1 MGDWRTRA
9 ACRGMDPDLFL
20 LDKSESGDVPKAKA
34 VCRRCPVREDCL
46 EEALTPVYVGENV
59 VKTVGVW
66 GGFSEKQ
73 RRELAKIQQV
83 PA

>member
-1 MGDWRTRA
+1 MGWRERA

-20 LDKSESGDVPKAKA
+20 LDKSESGDVPRAKA
-34 VCRRCPVREDCL
+34 VCRSCPVREECL
-46 EEALTPVYVGENV
+46 DLSLTPVYVGDNV

-66 GGFSEKQ
+66 GGMSEKQ
-73 RRELAKIQQV
+73 RRQVAKARKV

>member
-1 MGDWRTRA
+1 MGWRERA

-34 VCRRCPVREDCL
+34 VCRSCPVREECL
-46 EEALTPVYVGENV
+46 EEALAPVYVGGNV

-73 RRELAKIQQV
+73 RRELNKIQKV
-83 PA
+83 SA